1 MSGKIDQRLKAL
13 GLTLPGA
20 PAPVANY
27 IPTRIVGEL
36 LFVSGQIS
44 RNLDGSLVAGKLGA
58 GLDVAQGQAAAKL
71 CALAVLAQ
79 AKAALGDLDRIVA
92 AVKLLG
98 FVNSAPD
105 FGQQPAVVNGCSD
118 LLVEV
123 LGEAGR
129 HARSAVGVN
138 ALPMNAAV
146 EVEAIFQI
154 SKA

>member
-1 MSGKIDQRLKAL
+1 MSGKVEQRLKTL

-27 IPTRIVGEL
+27 IPARIAGEL

-44 RNLDGSLVAGKLGA
+44 RTADGQLVAGKLGA

-98 FVNSAPD
+98 FVNSAAD
-105 FGQQPAVVNGCSD
+105 FGQQPAVINGCSD

>member
-1 MSGKIDQRLKAL
+1 MSGKVDARLQAL
-13 GLTLPGA
+13 GITLPGA

-27 IPTRIVGEL
+27 VPTRIAGEL

-44 RNLDGSLVAGKLGA
+44 RTLDATLMAGKLGG
-58 GLDVAQGQAAAKL
+58 GLTTQQG
-71 CALAVLAQ
+71 ALAARHCGLALLAQ
-79 AKAALGDLDRIVA
+79 AKAALGELDRIVA
-92 AVKLLG
+92 CVKLLG
-98 FVNSAPD
+98 FVNCTPEFAEH
-105 FGQQPAVVNGCSD
+105 PAVVNGCSD

-146 EVEAIFQI
+146 EVEAIFLI
-154 SKA
+154 TRS

>member
-1 MSGKIDQRLKAL
+1 MSGKVETRLQTL
-13 GLTLPGA
+13 GIVLPGA

-27 IPTRIVGEL
+27 VPTRIVGDL

-44 RNLDGSLVAGKLGA
+44 RTHDGSLIAGKLGD
-58 GLDVAQGQAAAKL
+58 GLTTQQGAQAARQCGL
-71 CALAVLAQ
+71 ALLAQ

-92 AVKLLG
+92 CVKLLG
-98 FVNSAPD
+98 FVNGSPA
-105 FGQQPAVVNGCSD
+105 FAEQPAVVNGCSD

-154 SKA
+154 AAQ

>member
-1 MSGKIDQRLKAL
+1 MSGKVEARLQML
-13 GLTLPGA
+13 GITLPGA

-27 IPTRIVGEL
+27 VPTRIVGDL

-44 RNLDGSLVAGKLGA
+44 RTHDGGLIAGKLGS
-58 GLDVAQGQAAAKL
+58 GLTTKDGAVAARHCGL
-71 CALAVLAQ
+71 ALLAQ
-79 AKAALGDLDRIVA
+79 AKAALGNLDRIVVC
-92 AVKLLG
+92 VKLLG
-98 FVNSAPD
+98 FVNGTPE
-105 FGQQPAVVNGCSD
+105 FVEQPAVVNGCSD

-129 HARSAVGVN
+129 HARSAVGVT

-154 SKA
+154 TRA